1 MRQYVTTEGQIVA
14 FLYKKI
20 FAKRYNDV
28 IEEWR
33 NGGYRLKNKLDS
45 LFFNPLFVLK
55 LHK

>member
-45 LFFNPLFVLK
+45 LFFNPLFVPK
-55 LHK
+55 HHK

>member
-14 FLYKKI
+14 FLYKKT

-45 LFFNPLFVLK
+45 LFFNPLFVPK
-55 LHK
+55 RHK